1 MELLQRRKF
10 CREFLNGY
18 NEKLHPQIIS
28 RVFEIG
34 LLTLKRNFNK
44 LLFTKEELD
53 EIIKSLSGKDYVEIV
68 PLPPRKKI
76 DKLQNKNLE
85 ENLNINNKNIINKED
100 EEKNKMI
107 KNQHLHRHYLQN
119 PNFTTQNNEIYPFWW
134 WNNKEES
141 IFEKKN
147 NNYINKT
154 YEENNYNDNENYEEE
169 EYNNDNDNNN
179 VMNEEECQIPEI
191 TNEVVNDKVKNYS
204 IKKLNNNPQ
213 IHQFKQNPHN
223 LVKSNIYKCPQ
234 KDIVNKQRVKSTR
247 ISQGNNNDI
256 NNKKFKKISN
266 NNMMNKNKNRKKFNF
281 QGIPKMKYLYNN
293 GRIIKMKGEN
303 SNYGDINMMNLTES
317 NNKF

>member
-134 WNNKEES
+134 WNNKEEN

-191 TNEVVNDKVKNYS
+191 TNEVGKDKVKNYS

-213 IHQFKQNPHN
+213 IHQFKPNPQN
-223 LVKSNIYKCPQ
+223 LVKSNIYKFPQ